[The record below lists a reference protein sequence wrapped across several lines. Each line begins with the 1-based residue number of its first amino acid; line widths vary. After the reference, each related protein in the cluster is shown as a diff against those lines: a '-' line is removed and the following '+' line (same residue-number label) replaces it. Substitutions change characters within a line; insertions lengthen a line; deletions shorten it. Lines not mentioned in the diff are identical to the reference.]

1 MYMLDTN
8 TCIYIIKKR
17 PAKVLK
23 RFEAIDNDQICIS
36 VVTHAELQYGVA
48 RSARAEHNQRILDEF
63 VARLSVWAWDQ
74 DAVAPY
80 GHIRRH
86 LEQKGT
92 PIGNMDL
99 LIAAHALSEDCT
111 LVTNNQREFKRVPGL
126 KTSNWI

>member
-23 RFEAIDNDQICIS
+23 RFEAVASDQICIS
-36 VVTHAELQYGVA
+36 VVTHAELQYGVE
-48 RSARAEHNQRILDEF
+48 RSAKAEHNQRILDEF
-63 VARLSVWAWDQ
+63 VARLTVRAWDQ
-74 DAVAPY
+74 DSVAHY
-80 GHIRRH
+80 GRIRHH

-99 LIAAHALSEDCT
+99 LIAAHALSTSCT
-111 LVTNNQREFKRVPGL
+111 LVTNNRREFKRVPGL
-126 KTSNWI
+126 KTANWI